1 MLKPYLYAG
10 VVLTI
15 IGAGTGL
22 YVKGQHD
29 AKAAAKAE
37 ARKEL
42 LEQMTERDKVNENV
56 SRMSAAELCR
66 ELGGVWRNG
75 QCE

>member
-1 MLKPYLYAG
+1 MFRPYLYAG
-10 VVLTI
+10 IALAV
-15 IGAGTGL
+15 IGAATGL

-29 AKAAAKAE
+29 ARAAAKAE

-42 LEQMTERDKVNENV
+42 IEQMSERNKIDEKV
-56 SRMSAAELCR
+56 SRMSAADLCR

>member
-10 VVLTI
+10 AVLAVIT
-15 IGAGTGL
+15 GATGL
-22 YVKGQHD
+22 YLKGQHD

-42 LEQMTERDKVNENV
+42 LEQMTERDKVNENI
-56 SRMSAAELCR
+56 SRMSAAGLCR
-66 ELGGVWRNG
+66 ELDGVWNNG

>member
-10 VVLTI
+10 VVLAI
-15 IGAGTGL
+15 IGAAIGL

-42 LEQMTERDKVNENV
+42 LEQMAESDKVNENI

-66 ELGGVWRNG
+66 ELDGVWRNG